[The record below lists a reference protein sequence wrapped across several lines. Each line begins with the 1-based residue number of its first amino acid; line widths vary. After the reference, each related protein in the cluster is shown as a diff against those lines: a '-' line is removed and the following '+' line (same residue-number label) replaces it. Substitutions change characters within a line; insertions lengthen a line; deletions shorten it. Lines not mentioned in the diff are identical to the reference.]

1 MLPRQA
7 SSFTDV
13 ASTHWASPFIE
24 YCVSQG
30 IIKGRGAGK
39 FDPNGNVTAFELAA
53 MLLRAV
59 GYGKNGEYEGASWSI
74 TVLTDAVEKG
84 IFTGSAATKYGDPA
98 TREEAALYVF
108 NALTLV
114 DQVNWDKTVDD
125 YVTASKGTIG
135 AYKYGLTKDT
145 TPVNGVAGFTWKNAA
160 GIEVSS
166 FFVTENVVGTSTDG
180 TTIANLSTDKTHEKF
195 IAETESVV
203 NYVVNGQAVP
213 EYTDGLVVAAGGYVS
228 RQGILYTTTGLT
240 AGDTTATFAGKVTAY
255 TYPKGTIVKFI
266 STDADAK
273 VEKISITKKAV
284 DKVTG
289 AVTVAADGTVTIPG
303 VGAFAKDTVVYP
315 ADLANGDDVLVYTD
329 YSSSAAGIVRI
340 EKAAKVT
347 GQMTSVNTTAVS
359 IVFGGKTYVESGLV
373 AANSVLPAFYENPL
387 NPAKF
392 NVDAVAYLDDNGDI
406 VAIRTV
412 TATGP
417 ATKYGLLVGYLY
429 TAGTGTLP
437 LGTPATAKA
446 LLYTED
452 GTVAA
457 YDVAKDATGNAPDQ
471 RTSFDFSATTTT
483 KAYLV
488 SYVIN
493 DNGEVT
499 LTPTTTPVSV
509 SSYTEKSPTI
519 SISGSTYYITSATK
533 VIYFDKSA
541 DYSATNTAK
550 FVTGYANTEG
560 FTAATDVAFAT
571 TTVGGKNLAVLFVGK
586 APTSTVAGNY
596 AYVIN
601 ANKSIRYIGTTAY
614 YDYEVYINGAKTTLT
629 SKTDNLFASAGLYTY
644 ALDSN
649 GYVVATPALSGAVA
663 GGGVVSYVDEGY
675 IAYTAGG
682 SDVSQAINENTKF
695 YKVTALGVVEEEIA
709 ASTATTTY
717 TITYIQTGLTAAT
730 AIYFTVTP

>member
-1 MLPRQA
+1 
-7 SSFTDV
+7 
-13 ASTHWASPFIE
+13 
-24 YCVSQG
+24 
-30 IIKGRGAGK
+30 
-39 FDPNGNVTAFELAA
+39 

-180 TTIANLSTDKTHEKF
+180 TTIANLSRDKTDEKF
-195 IAETESVV
+195 IAERDTVV
-203 NYVVNGQAVP
+203 TYVINGATIP
-213 EYTDGLVVAAGGYVS
+213 EYADGDAYAVGDVISY
-228 RQGILYTTTGLT
+228 QGNLYTVTTALA

-429 TAGTGTLP
+429 TPGTGTLP

-471 RTSFDFSATTTT
+471 RTSFGFPATT

-695 YKVTALGVVEEEIA
+695 YKVTAQGVVEEEIA